1 MFLVGIPL
9 AGLAF
14 VCAVLLKE
22 TPLHDSVSRE
32 QGAADD
38 AAPATA
44 ADQDRVPTPTS
55 VASGPALAVEA
66 DWRPTVE
73 LAGATA
79 IVTGGASG
87 IGRGHGGAAAR
98 RGGPRGGARRPA
110 GIGARPSST
119 SAATSRSRTTSSTAV
134 GQVHDAFGGLDVAVL
149 NAGVGGFGSLVDL
162 SSAEWDRVLGV
173 NLRGTFLC
181 LREVGKAMVAG
192 GRGGAIVAVSS
203 ISGFLAD
210 RMMGHYSVS
219 KAGVAELVRVAARE
233 LGPFGIRV
241 NAVAPGT
248 TDTPMFAST
257 KRLPG
262 YRERV
267 AERAA
272 LGEVGTPDGVARAIR
287 ALLELDWVTGQVLAA
302 DGGVS
307 LWSPIDPAEGM
318 GT

>member
-1 MFLVGIPL
+1 M
-9 AGLAF
+9 
-14 VCAVLLKE
+14 
-22 TPLHDSVSRE
+22 
-32 QGAADD
+32 
-38 AAPATA
+38 
-44 ADQDRVPTPTS
+44 
-55 VASGPALAVEA
+55 
-66 DWRPTVE
+66 E
-73 LAGATA
+73 LAGASA
-79 IVTGGASG
+79 VVTGGAR
-87 IGRGHGGAAAR
+87 GRGAATVALLRAAGGRVAVLDVQQPSAAAELYIR
-98 RGGPRGGARRPA
+98 CD
-110 GIGARPSST
+110 ISVEEDVVS
-119 SAATSRSRTTSSTAV
+119 AV

-149 NAGVGGFGSLVDL
+149 NAGVGGFGALVDL
-162 SSAEWDRVLGV
+162 SVAEWDRVLGV
-173 NLRGTFLC
+173 NLRGTFVC

-192 GRGGAIVAVSS
+192 GQGGAIVAVSS

-257 KRLPG
+257 RRLPG

-272 LGEVGTPDGVARAIR
+272 LGDVGTPDGVARAVT

-307 LWSPIDPAEGM
+307 LWSPIDPAESM
-318 GT
+318 GP

>member
-1 MFLVGIPL
+1 V
-9 AGLAF
+9 
-14 VCAVLLKE
+14 AVRG
-22 TPLHDSVSRE
+22 VQ
-32 QGAADD
+32 QGS
-38 AAPATA
+38 APAELYIRC
-44 ADQDRVPTPTS
+44 DIS
-55 VASGPALAVEA
+55 VEEEVVSAVRQA
-66 DWRPTVE
+66 
-73 LAGATA
+73 
-79 IVTGGASG
+79 
-87 IGRGHGGAAAR
+87 
-98 RGGPRGGARRPA
+98 
-110 GIGARPSST
+110 
-119 SAATSRSRTTSSTAV
+119 
-134 GQVHDAFGGLDVAVL
+134 HDALGGLDVAVL
-149 NAGVGGFGSLVDL
+149 NAGVGGFASLLEL
-162 SSAEWDRVLGV
+162 SSEEWDRVLGV

-181 LREVGKAMVAG
+181 LREVGKAMVEG
-192 GRGGAIVAVSS
+192 GRGGAVVAVSS

-267 AERAA
+267 AERSA
-272 LGEVGTPDGVARAIR
+272 LGDVGTPDGVARAVT

-307 LWSPIDPAEGM
+307 LWSPIDPVESM

>member
-1 MFLVGIPL
+1 M
-9 AGLAF
+9 
-14 VCAVLLKE
+14 
-22 TPLHDSVSRE
+22 
-32 QGAADD
+32 
-38 AAPATA
+38 
-44 ADQDRVPTPTS
+44 
-55 VASGPALAVEA
+55 
-66 DWRPTVE
+66 E
-73 LAGATA
+73 LAGASA

-87 IGRGHGGAAAR
+87 IGAATVELLRAA
-98 RGGPRGGARRPA
+98 GARVAVLDVQQGSGPA
-110 GIGARPSST
+110 ELYIRCDISVEEEVV
-119 SAATSRSRTTSSTAV
+119 SATRQA
-134 GQVHDAFGGLDVAVL
+134 HDALGGIDVAVL
-149 NAGVGGFGSLVDL
+149 NAGVGGFSSLLEL

-192 GRGGAIVAVSS
+192 GRGGAVVAVSS

-219 KAGVAELVRVAARE
+219 KAGVGELVRVAARE

-257 KRLPG
+257 RRLPG

-272 LGEVGTPDGVARAIR
+272 LGEVGTPDGVARAVT

-307 LWSPIDPAEGM
+307 LWSPIDPVEGM
-318 GT
+318 GK